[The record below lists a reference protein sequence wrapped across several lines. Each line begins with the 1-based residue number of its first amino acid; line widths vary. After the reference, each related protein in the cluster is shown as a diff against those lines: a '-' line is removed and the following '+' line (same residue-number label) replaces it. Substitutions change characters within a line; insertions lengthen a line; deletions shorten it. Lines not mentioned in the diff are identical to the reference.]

1 MGIRIT
7 VVTVGFALLYSLLG
21 LNMWNIQVKKGELY
35 RARAAS
41 QHELAGILT
50 PKRGS
55 IYFTDKDGSRVA
67 SILSTISNRS
77 EDELVEVLARENVPF
92 EPIAKRPTEEQI
104 TFLEE
109 QNLHGVYVEQ
119 SWTRFYPLN
128 RIASHILGFSSVADD
143 PIGSGRYG
151 LELYGDDVLRGEPGS
166 TDGDKLVRPKNG
178 EDLYLTIYRNIQF
191 QT

>member
-55 IYFTDKDGSRVA
+55 IYFTDKDGSRVPAAINKEYPTAYAVPSEIEDPAKVA

-77 EDELVEVLARENVPF
+77 EDELVEVLARENDPF
-92 EPIAKRPTEEQI
+92 EPIAKRANHVFRRTEPSRRLRRAELDKI
-104 TFLEE
+104 LPSEPDSIA
-109 QNLHGVYVEQ
+109 H
-119 SWTRFYPLN
+119 SW
-128 RIASHILGFSSVADD
+128 V
-143 PIGSGRYG
+143 
-151 LELYGDDVLRGEPGS
+151 
-166 TDGDKLVRPKNG
+166 
-178 EDLYLTIYRNIQF
+178 
-191 QT
+191 